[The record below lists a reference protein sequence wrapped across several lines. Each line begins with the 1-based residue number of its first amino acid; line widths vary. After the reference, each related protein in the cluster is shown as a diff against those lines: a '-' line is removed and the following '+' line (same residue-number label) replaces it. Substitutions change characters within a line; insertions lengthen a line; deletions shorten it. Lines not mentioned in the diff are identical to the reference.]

1 MGGVMKNFKKVAI
14 ILALLV
20 ATITL
25 SGCGPILQH
34 GIHALG
40 PEAENGIYRWA
51 GRQDPVISEGVRE
64 TPKESFLNQCLMNES
79 HTPAWCVKRAEE
91 AFSNKTTEEKKVN
104 TKGIKKG
111 IAKTHG
117 S

>member
-1 MGGVMKNFKKVAI
+1 MKNFKKVVI
-14 ILALLV
+14 ILALL
-20 ATITL
+20 AAAITL
-25 SGCGPILQH
+25 NGCGPILQH

-40 PEAENGIYRWA
+40 PETENGIYRWA
-51 GRQDPVISEGVRE
+51 GRQDPVTSERVRE

-79 HTPAWCVKRAEE
+79 HTPTWCIKRAGE
-91 AFSNKTTEEKKVN
+91 AFPNATEKKVN

-111 IAKTHG
+111 AAKTRG